1 MNQEVSHPRRCSIY
15 GPAVLA
21 RLGSHSAESAVAAKA
36 EQGALRPKAHRLRK
50 FAQSERIQALW
61 IGASGPLKSRLD
73 HAAIMIM
80 AVQPASL
87 EVLEKAAVPAAQA
100 RAIVQA
106 IEIEIAGAR
115 DTLATK
121 QDMLILRHEMAEL
134 RAELRQEM
142 ADLRHSL
149 ELKIASTVTQPQW
162 YGAILGQ
169 MALLL
174 GIAYFFVTHLQH

>member
-1 MNQEVSHPRRCSIY
+1 
-15 GPAVLA
+15 
-21 RLGSHSAESAVAAKA
+21 
-36 EQGALRPKAHRLRK
+36 
-50 FAQSERIQALW
+50 
-61 IGASGPLKSRLD
+61 
-73 HAAIMIM
+73 M

-87 EVLEKAAVPAAQA
+87 EVLEKAAVPPAQA

-115 DTLATK
+115 DTLATR

-134 RAELRQEM
+134 RADLRQEM
-142 ADLRHSL
+142 TDLRHGL
-149 ELKIASTVTQPQW
+149 ELKIASTVTQPQL